1 MEKPPPKHFRVSPG
15 GTVSSLLSWRVS
27 HTKETE
33 VLFLPISNQNCD
45 FGRNCSSVVEPL
57 HQGYESKPEGG
68 GLEGGEV
75 LPYMAGGLLIWPIRG
90 RAAGQS
96 MVFGLPVLNRVYF
109 AIFCLSKPS

>member
-1 MEKPPPKHFRVSPG
+1 M
-15 GTVSSLLSWRVS
+15 SSLLSWRVS

-75 LPYMAGGLLIWPIRG
+75 LPYMAGGLLNMAYTGTCRWTKYGFWSSSPEQG
-90 RAAGQS
+90 
-96 MVFGLPVLNRVYF
+96 
-109 AIFCLSKPS
+109 IFCDILLE